1 MKVEVKKKEI
11 LQSGL
16 FQEDKKNSGMIVK
29 NNFLETITI
38 EEIQDYDLS
47 WFKGE
52 VVIVDN
58 LQIFNKILPRL
69 RKEKIL
75 GFDTES
81 RPSFRKGH
89 KNKVSLIQ
97 LANRNLACLFRINKI
112 GIPEEL
118 VNILADPEIIKA
130 GVAVHDD
137 IRFLKKVKKFSPAGF
152 IDLQQFVKDFGI
164 QSSGLKKLTAIV
176 LGFRISKRQQVTN
189 WEADELSEAQQIYA
203 ATDAWVCREIYMKLT
218 SIN

>member
-1 MKVEVKKKEI
+1 MKVEVRKKEI

-16 FQEDKKNSGMIVK
+16 FQEDKKNSGMMVK
-29 NNFLETITI
+29 NNFQETITI
-38 EEIQDYDLS
+38 EELQDYDFS

-52 VVIVDN
+52 IVIVDN

-118 VNILADPEIIKA
+118 VNVLADPKVVKA

-189 WEADELSEAQQIYA
+189 WEADELSEAQQVYA
-203 ATDAWVCREIYMKLT
+203 ATDAWVCREIYSKLT